1 MCREGGRLPQ
11 AARGVAA
18 PQLVRH
24 HQTAVGL
31 PTRPARRWAFP
42 RGWFR
47 AHAPEGDG
55 ARAVAVRLWHKEQG
69 ARGVRRGTQLEEY
82 SDARTFFTPP
92 VAGALLRAAL
102 VASCLR
108 GALPPVLL
116 LQGGRTQGASEMVP
130 TTREGYAPPQR
141 DAHGD
146 TPTGDGVHAATRTEP
161 SAWYAP

>member
-1 MCREGGRLPQ
+1 LPQ
-11 AARGVAA
+11 AARGVVA

-24 HQTAVGL
+24 HKTGVGL
-31 PTRPARRWAFP
+31 PTRPPRCWAFP
-42 RGWFR
+42 RGWLR
-47 AHAPEGDG
+47 AHAPESDG
-55 ARAVAVRLWHKEQG
+55 ARAVAVRLGHKEQG
-69 ARGVRRGTQLEEY
+69 ARGVRGGAHNEESAPLEHHR
-82 SDARTFFTPP
+82 SRTFFTPP

-116 LQGGRTQGASEMVP
+116 LQGGQHREASERVP
-130 TTREGYAPPQR
+130 TTRARYAPPQR

-146 TPTGDGVHAATRTEP
+146 TPTDDGVQAATRTEP